1 MTADRAAIEHIARV
15 FDLLADI
22 DFKGTS
28 PLYQRLTRQCAREP
42 EVLALLLKA
51 PVPDRLPHLLF
62 AAVQYLLLAEGSDP
76 LAAFDGEPISGF
88 RAFCLDHRAAIE
100 ELVATRFTQTNEVGR
115 CAALLPCLAAVA
127 AAAHRPLALIE
138 VGCSAGLNLGFDR
151 YRYAYAPGAEVG
163 PADSTV
169 VLRPEL
175 RGDGMPA
182 LTMPEVRWRR
192 GLDRRPIHVT
202 REDAVRWLRACIW
215 PEQRWRI
222 DLLDRAVAIA
232 RRDPAVIVTGDAV
245 DDLPAL
251 VAAAPS
257 DAAVCVV
264 HTATL
269 MYFAEPA
276 RFVDGLDAIARTRPL
291 WWVSGEAE
299 GLIPQLTAPTEPP
312 RDQGIAFLYGVVP
325 LGVDGAAPRAVA
337 RAAPHG
343 MWLEPFSG
351 ASW

>member
-1 MTADRAAIEHIARV
+1 MTADREAIEHVARL
-15 FDLLADI
+15 FDLLADA

-28 PLYQRLTRQCAREP
+28 PLYERLARECAREP
-42 EVLALLLKA
+42 EVLALLLAA
-51 PVPDRLPHLLF
+51 PLPDRMPHLLF
-62 AAVQYLLLAEGSDP
+62 AAVQYLLLADGSDP
-76 LAAFDGEPISGF
+76 LIAFGAESIRGF
-88 RAFCLDHRAAIE
+88 RTYCLDHRAAIE

-127 AAAHRPLALIE
+127 AAEHRPLAVIE

-163 PADSTV
+163 PPDSAV

-175 RGDGMPA
+175 RGDGVPTP
-182 LTMPEVRWRR
+182 TMPEVRWRR
-192 GLDRRPIHVT
+192 GLDRRPVDVT
-202 REDAVRWLRACIW
+202 SEDEVRWLRACIW
-215 PEQRWRI
+215 PEQRWRVE
-222 DLLDRAVAIA
+222 LLDRAVSIA

-251 VAAAPS
+251 VAAAPA

-269 MYFAEPA
+269 MYFPEPA
-276 RFVDGLDAIARTRPL
+276 RFVEGLHAIARTRPL
-291 WWVSGEAE
+291 WWVSGEAA
-299 GLIPQLTAPTEPP
+299 GLIPELAAPAPP
-312 RDQGIAFLYGVVP
+312 PLDRGIAFLYGVVP
-325 LGVDGAAPRAVA
+325 LGVDGMAPRAVA

-343 MWLEPFSG
+343 TWLQPLPG